1 MRRCSRLGPALVA
14 AAPALSTDR
23 RGWVGGC
30 AAAAQQ
36 GKEAV
41 AAPPHRWGRRPRWCG
56 ACRRTG
62 RLRSLYCAAR
72 SRDCSGTKRR
82 GRRTRP
88 ASVGSAIGLPVW
100 GLRSLIL
107 GDAIHHPIC
116 SGRPCCLLYCFGAC
130 NRMHSGKGTRED
142 VAFCFVTAVAAGYLG
157 GHVRKGSRSLIVLTC
172 CRSERGMGVWLF
184 VRALIKTVRDK
195 ERLGPIMHESDS
207 I

>member
-1 MRRCSRLGPALVA
+1 LRRCSRA
-14 AAPALSTDR
+14 ARLSLPLRYRVTD
-23 RGWVGGC
+23 GWVGGC
-30 AAAAQQ
+30 AASPVGAAAAALVWSLP
-36 GKEAV
+36 AV
-41 AAPPHRWGRRPRWCG
+41 ALVLVVVGSA
-56 ACRRTG
+56 
-62 RLRSLYCAAR
+62 LYCAAR

-157 GHVRKGSRSLIVLTC
+157 GHVRKGSRSLILTC
-172 CRSERGMGVWLF
+172 CRSERGMGVRLF
-184 VRALIKTVRDK
+184 VRALVKTVRDK